1 MMNYLNTYRR
11 YACDIGRINSEAEHD
26 PRSFIEMTERVF
38 TLDLEYIVEQILASK
53 GNRRVILLSGPSSSG
68 KTTASKKL
76 IDLFRN
82 HGIEASLISMDDFYL
97 GIDHVRILEDG
108 KPDFES
114 IEALDIPLIKNT
126 IEKLSTTGECV
137 IPRYDFTKSRR
148 SDKTREIRL
157 SSNSVI
163 IMEGIHAL
171 NPVFSDGMS
180 KEKVMKIYIS
190 VKQGIKDNEDY
201 VLTNREIRFIRR
213 FVRDYQFRHIDPQ
226 IMLSMWDNVVKG
238 EVKYIRPYRYTSDF
252 TINSIHIYEPCIMKE
267 IALGLLDMIPE
278 SNENFQFIQHLSG
291 SLKRFSAIDP
301 GLIPEDSLLR
311 EFIGNGCY
319 TY

>member
-1 MMNYLNTYRR
+1 M
-11 YACDIGRINSEAEHD
+11 G
-26 PRSFIEMTERVF
+26 
-38 TLDLEYIVEQILASK
+38 ASDF
-53 GNRRVILLSGPSSSG
+53 
-68 KTTASKKL
+68 SKSK
-76 IDLFRN
+76 
-82 HGIEASLISMDDFYL
+82 
-97 GIDHVRILEDG
+97 
-108 KPDFES
+108 
-114 IEALDIPLIKNT
+114 
-126 IEKLSTTGECV
+126 
-137 IPRYDFTKSRR
+137 R
-148 SDKTREIRL
+148 SDKTREIKL

-213 FVRDYQFRHIDPQ
+213 FVRDYQFRHIDPR

-267 IALGLLDMIPE
+267 IAVGLLDMISE
-278 SNENFQFIQHLSG
+278 SDENYEFIRRLSG
-291 SLKRFSAIDP
+291 NLERFSSIDP
-301 GLIPEDSLLR
+301 GLIPEDSLIR

>member
-26 PRSFIEMTERVF
+26 PQSFIEMTERVF
-38 TLDLEYIVEQILASK
+38 SLDLEYIVEQILATE

-76 IDLFRN
+76 IDIFRN

-97 GIDHVRILEDG
+97 GIDHVRFLKDG

-114 IEALDIPLIKNT
+114 IDALDIPLIKST
-126 IEKLSTTGECV
+126 IEKLSTTGECI
-137 IPRYDFTKSRR
+137 IPKYDFSKSKR
-148 SDKTREIRL
+148 SDKTREIKL

-213 FVRDYQFRHIDPQ
+213 FVRDYQFRHIDPR

-267 IALGLLDMIPE
+267 IAVGLLDMISE
-278 SNENFQFIQHLSG
+278 SDENYEFIRRLSG
-291 SLKRFSAIDP
+291 NLERFSSIDP
-301 GLIPEDSLLR
+301 GLIPEDSLIR